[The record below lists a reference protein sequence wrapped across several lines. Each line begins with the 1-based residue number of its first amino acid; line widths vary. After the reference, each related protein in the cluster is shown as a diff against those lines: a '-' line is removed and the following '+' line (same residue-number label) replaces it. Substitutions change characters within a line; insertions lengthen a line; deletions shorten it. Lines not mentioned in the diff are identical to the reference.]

1 MTRAP
6 QPEPFGDAHAGG
18 RRHPEISVLIVVL
31 CVVVAIAGFAA
42 LAAEVREGDIFAID
56 RTLLLAFRA
65 PGHLGVPVG
74 PRWLQEAARDISAL
88 GGFTVLALVTII
100 SALLLFLHRRAA
112 QAAVFL
118 ASVVFAQIAAE
129 VVKALVDRPRPTLV
143 PHNDLVYS
151 ASFPSGHAV
160 MTPVVYLTL
169 AVVVANLEQRRHL
182 KAILP
187 VCAAFLVLAVGV
199 SRVYLGVHWP
209 TDVLAGW
216 ALGLAVA
223 LVASIALRRV
233 APRSDVPGGSV
244 QANQ

>member
-1 MTRAP
+1 MGERRR
-6 QPEPFGDAHAGG
+6 PEV
-18 RRHPEISVLIVVL
+18 RVLIVVL
-31 CVVVAIAGFAA
+31 CAVVAIAGFAA

-56 RTLLLAFRA
+56 RTLLLAFRT
-65 PGHLGVPVG
+65 PGHLGTAIG

-88 GGFTVLALVTII
+88 GGFTVLTLVTVI
-100 SALLLFLHRRAA
+100 SALLLYLHRRAA

-118 ASVVFAQIAAE
+118 ASVVFAQMAAE
-129 VVKALVDRPRPTLV
+129 VVKALIDRPRPTLV

-169 AVVVANLEQRRHL
+169 ATVVAALEHRRHL

-187 VCAAFLVLAVGV
+187 ICAALLVLAVGI

-216 ALGLAVA
+216 ALGIAIALA
-223 LVASIALRRV
+223 ASMVLRRV
-233 APRSDVPGGSV
+233 APRADGQVGAV
-244 QANQ
+244 QGNE

>member
-1 MTRAP
+1 
-6 QPEPFGDAHAGG
+6 
-18 RRHPEISVLIVVL
+18 VLIVVL
-31 CVVVAIAGFAA
+31 CAVVAIAVFAA

-56 RTLLLAFRA
+56 RTLLLAFRT
-65 PGHLGVPVG
+65 PGNLAIPIG

-88 GGFTVLALVTII
+88 GGFTVLTLVTIL

-129 VVKALVDRPRPTLV
+129 SVKAFVDRPRPMLV

-169 AVVVANLEQRRHL
+169 ATVVAALEHRRHL

-187 VCAAFLVLAVGV
+187 ICAAVLVLAVGL

-216 ALGLAVA
+216 GLGIAIALA
-223 LVASIALRRV
+223 ASVVLRRV
-233 APRSDVPGGSV
+233 APRPGAPV
-244 QANQ
+244 DPVRARE